1 MEGTG
6 TDTRAG
12 MEEAMAEE
20 GTVEENME
28 EVTAEEN
35 MVEVTGEENMVE
47 VTAEEGVGE
56 ATAEEGTKE
65 GTAEVGR
72 EEGTAEVD
80 TGVELTGVVKPFI
93 MVAAKAAWFTM
104 ATAKP
109 TQSLRQQTP
118 RLMPLSSL
126 PILKL
131 SCGLVYLLQQTQ
143 P

>member
-12 MEEAMAEE
+12 MVEAMAEE
-20 GTVEENME
+20 GTVEENMVE
-28 EVTAEEN
+28 VTVEENMVEVTAEEN
-35 MVEVTGEENMVE
+35 MVG

-65 GTAEVGR
+65 GTAEVR